1 MPCPITEDTMIVREW
16 LKKLMD
22 TSERDVKRLMPIV
35 QKINA
40 LEPDF
45 QALSNEQLRAKTDE
59 FRKRLQEGATLDD
72 ILLKRSQRVVKPRD
86 AR

>member
-1 MPCPITEDTMIVREW
+1 MLCPITEDMMIVREW

-40 LEPDF
+40 LEPDY
-45 QALSNEQLRAKTDE
+45 QALIQRTAPREDR
-59 FRKRLQEGATLDD
+59 RIQEATS
-72 ILLKRSQRVVKPRD
+72 RRRD
-86 AR
+86 AGRYSA

>member
-1 MPCPITEDTMIVREW
+1 MIVREW

-45 QALSNEQLRAKTDE
+45 QVLSNEQLRAKTDE
-59 FRKRLQEGATLDD
+59 FRKRLQTAHAGRHPA
-72 ILLKRSQRVVKPRD
+72 RSVRSVS
-86 AR
+86 

>member
-1 MPCPITEDTMIVREW
+1 MIVREW

-45 QALSNEQLRAKTDE
+45 QGVIERATTRE
-59 FRKRLQEGATLDD
+59 NRR
-72 ILLKRSQRVVKPRD
+72 I
-86 AR
+86 

>member
-1 MPCPITEDTMIVREW
+1 MLCPITEDMMIVREW

-35 QKINA
+35 QQINA

-59 FRKRLQEGATLDD
+59 FKKRLQDGETLDD
-72 ILLKRSQRVVKPRD
+72 IL
-86 AR
+86 A

>member
-1 MPCPITEDTMIVREW
+1 MLCPITEDTMIVREW

-40 LEPDF
+40 LEPDY
-45 QALSNEQLRAKTDE
+45 QALV
-59 FRKRLQEGATLDD
+59 
-72 ILLKRSQRVVKPRD
+72 QRTAPRED
-86 AR
+86 

>member
-1 MPCPITEDTMIVREW
+1 MIVREW

-45 QALSNEQLRAKTDE
+45 QSYRTSNYARKQTNLGSDCKTAQ
-59 FRKRLQEGATLDD
+59 RWTTSCP
-72 ILLKRSQRVVKPRD
+72 KRSQRVVKPRD

>member
-45 QALSNEQLRAKTDE
+45 QVVIERATTRE
-59 FRKRLQEGATLDD
+59 NRR
-72 ILLKRSQRVVKPRD
+72 I
-86 AR
+86 